1 MLNCIRVG
9 LLPIDGYAST
19 ENLGKHESTMVE
31 MIDRQFALADEV
43 LDLVLDKLMRQFAET
58 LPLPRAVFARV
69 PADLFYSR

>member
-1 MLNCIRVG
+1 
-9 LLPIDGYAST
+9 
-19 ENLGKHESTMVE
+19 MVE